1 MTYKLSYQLYSSR
14 KFPPLEAQLPIL
26 KSIGYDAVEPWLPA
40 YEASPKAFCKAIDDA
55 GLACLGFHMPLT
67 GLTLET
73 ERFID
78 IAHAIGAPL
87 MIPPWIPPEE
97 RDTGPDGWKRLGEAL
112 AKGAEQARAA
122 GLKVAWHNHAF
133 EYQALA
139 DGSRPIDI
147 LFAAAGDL
155 DGFEIDCG
163 WVVRGGADAAA
174 ELARYAGASCDPAQ
188 GHGAIRHGRG

>member
-1 MTYKLSYQLYSSR
+1 MAARLR
-14 KFPPLEAQLPIL
+14 
-26 KSIGYDAVEPWLPA
+26 GEPEGIP
-40 YEASPKAFCKAIDDA
+40 EAIDDT
-55 GLACLGFHMPLT
+55 GLTCLGFHMPLT

-78 IAHAIGAPL
+78 IAHTIGAPL

-112 AKGAEQARAA
+112 AKGSDKARAA

-155 DGFEIDCG
+155 VGFEIDCG
-163 WVVRGGADAAA
+163 WGGARRGRSCGG
-174 ELARYAGASCDPAQ
+174 ARTLCRPHRCDPAQ